1 MEIVAVLVAIA
12 AVAVVVVG
20 AVAYLVGVRRG
31 RAAERVELDRRIH
44 DTVLQALEAM
54 AMRTPSDSVDA
65 AGKLGEL
72 RNIARAQATALRR
85 GFEDQVGGRLSDELA
100 TMTTDLA
107 REGLRAQLVMGDI
120 DDGLSDVRRKAVREA
135 TREALRNTL
144 KHGQTTQVTVRLEE
158 RDGGIAV
165 TTRDHGVGFD
175 VEQQPHGFGIKESI
189 IGRLVEVGGHA
200 DIVSRPGGGTRV
212 TVWVPK

>member
-1 MEIVAVLVAIA
+1 MEILVAVLLAGC
-12 AVAVVVVG
+12 VG
-20 AVAYLVGVRRG
+20 VVAYVTGVRRG
-31 RAAERVELDRRIH
+31 RVAERKELDRYIH

-65 AGKLGEL
+65 QAKLAEF
-72 RNIARAQATALRR
+72 RNIARAQAIALRR
-85 GFEDQVGGRLSDELA
+85 GFDEQAGGRLTEELA
-100 TMTTDLA
+100 AMATDLA
-107 REGLRAQLVMGDI
+107 RDGLRAQLVMADI
-120 DDGLSDVRRKAVREA
+120 DDGLSEARRKAVREA

-144 KHGQTTQVTVRLEE
+144 KHGQTTQATVRVEE

-175 VEQQPHGFGIKESI
+175 MSQQPRGFGIKESI
-189 IGRLVEVGGHA
+189 IARLGQVGGYA

-212 TVWVPK
+212 TVWVPR